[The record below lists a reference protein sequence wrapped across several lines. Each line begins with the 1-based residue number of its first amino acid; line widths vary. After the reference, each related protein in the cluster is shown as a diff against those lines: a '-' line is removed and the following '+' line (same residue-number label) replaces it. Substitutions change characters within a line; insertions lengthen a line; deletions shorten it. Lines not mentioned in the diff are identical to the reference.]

1 MKPIKV
7 VSSFFSIVAAFSSV
21 SLLAQS
27 FEVNPVADAPPFAV
41 LQPTSSIGYKNAAV
55 EYQLA
60 GVNTLP
66 GFENGTNASL
76 NVNLF
81 RVDSLGM
88 TNSSS
93 NMLSRND
100 RASFTVDAPMPVVNG
115 ALCFAG
121 TVSQAP
127 LDSSVTRWTQVLSL
141 AATRKINASFAYS
154 AKFSKYSSL
163 DSAITYRLHP
173 ASDSGISDVVASIQY
188 SLKF

>member
-1 MKPIKV
+1 MKSVKV
-7 VSSFFSIVAAFSSV
+7 VSGVFSVLAALSSV

-27 FEVNPVADAPPFAV
+27 FEVSPVADTSSSAI
-41 LQPTSSIGYKNAAV
+41 LQPMSSIAYRNAAV
-55 EYQLA
+55 ENHLA
-60 GVNTLP
+60 GVDTLP
-66 GFENGTNASL
+66 GFGNGTNASL

-127 LDSSVTRWTQVLSL
+127 LDSSVTRWVQVLSL

-173 ASDSGISDVVASIQY
+173 ASDSGRSDVVASLQY
-188 SLKF
+188 STRF